1 MCTQCRK
8 SGTEI
13 GEIKNGSLAV
23 ATTNAVEARE
33 LTLKVMEGAQAR
45 IFFLDVIEGAGE
57 EVVDF
62 GLGAL
67 RFGDFFDHRRKV
79 RGDEGIGIMQAEL
92 WSIRQNGALAE
103 GVKVP
108 RFAGGPG
115 NFCGE
120 KKIDLPGKTAGA
132 AACTFR
138 DGIDEPVLESPPA
151 DDGAGVS

>member
-1 MCTQCRK
+1 MSAQGRK
-8 SGTEI
+8 AGTEVS
-13 GEIKNGSLAV
+13 EIKNGGVS
-23 ATTNAVEARE
+23 TTAADAVESRE

-45 IFFLDVIEGAGE
+45 IFFLDVIKRAGK